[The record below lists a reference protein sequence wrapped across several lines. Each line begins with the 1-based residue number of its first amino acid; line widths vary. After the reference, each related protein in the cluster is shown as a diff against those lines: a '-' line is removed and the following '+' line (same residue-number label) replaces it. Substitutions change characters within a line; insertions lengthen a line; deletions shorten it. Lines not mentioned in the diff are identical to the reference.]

1 MKDITKILERF
12 KKDCDK
18 LKIEGA
24 EKCHTIKEVID
35 LCAESVAMIGGK
47 DVVNLFKKYAI
58 YDADYVKEN
67 MSIFYKLIED
77 KVEEKQ
83 LKGRTKAGL
92 TEEEAKEELERN
104 AILETKKENR
114 IIGYARV
121 STKEQNLG
129 RQTKALKEFGC
140 DVIFQEKK
148 SVKDINRIE
157 FKAMLKHLKAGDTVV
172 VSELTR
178 LARSTQDLFNIM
190 AELNEKGVTLKSIK
204 EQWLD
209 TSSAMGTFILTMMS
223 GLAQFE
229 RELMMERQAE
239 GIAIAKENGI
249 KFGVKLSENADLD
262 LAINMVKEG
271 KYTMTQIAK
280 ICHISRTT
288 LWRRCKDLGIQ

>member
-18 LKIEGA
+18 LGIDGA
-24 EKCHTIKEVID
+24 ENCHTIQEVID
-35 LCAESVAMIGGK
+35 LSAKSITMIGGK
-47 DVVNLFKKYAI
+47 GVVNLFKKYAI
-58 YDADYVKEN
+58 HNPEYVKEH
-67 MSIFYKLIED
+67 MAIFYELIED

-83 LKGRTKAGL
+83 LKARTKAGL
-92 TEEEAKEELERN
+92 TEEEAKEEIERN
-104 AILETKKENR
+104 AILESKKENR

-129 RQTKALKEFGC
+129 RQIKALKDFGC

-148 SVKDINRIE
+148 SGKDTNRVE
-157 FKAMLKHLKAGDTVV
+157 FKSMLNHLKAGDTVV

-190 AELNEKGVTLKSIK
+190 AELNKKGVTVKSIK

-209 TSSAMGTFILTMMS
+209 TSSSMGNFIFTMMS

-229 RELMMERQAE
+229 RELMLERQAE
-239 GIAIAKENGI
+239 GIAIAKENGV
-249 KFGVKLSENADLD
+249 KFGVKLSEDADLD
-262 LAINMVKEG
+262 LAISMVKEG

-280 ICHISRTT
+280 MCHISRTT

>member
-12 KKDCDK
+12 KKDCEKVGIKGSEEVYSISEALDLIAEEWTLLGNMEARK
-18 LKIEGA
+18 LFVKYGVYAA
-24 EKCHTIKEVID
+24 E
-35 LCAESVAMIGGK
+35 
-47 DVVNLFKKYAI
+47 
-58 YDADYVKEN
+58 YVKEN
-67 MSIFYKLIED
+67 ISYLYKLIED

-83 LKGRTKAGL
+83 VKARTKAGL
-92 TEEEAKEELERN
+92 TEEEAKEEIERN
-104 AILETKKENR
+104 AILESKKENR

-121 STKEQNLG
+121 STKEQNLA

-148 SVKDINRIE
+148 SGKDTNRVE
-157 FKAMLKHLKAGDTVV
+157 FKAMLEHLKAGDTVV

-190 AELNEKGVTLKSIK
+190 AELNKKGVTVKSIK

-209 TSSAMGTFILTMMS
+209 TSSSMGNFIFTMMS

-229 RELMMERQAE
+229 RELMLERQAE
-239 GIAIAKENGI
+239 GIAVAKENGV

-280 ICHISRTT
+280 MCHISRTT